1 MQMNDKCLPCI
12 VNQVLKVA
20 EMTECKDKEG
30 LLRKVFSYLSELDYS
45 KGTPEISGETFR
57 ILKQHIGN
65 DDPYY
70 ALRKHY
76 NTLFLSKENNFERQ
90 VEESENPFVT
100 AIKLAILGNLID
112 FNPIHNT
119 NLDQI
124 ETLLAKVQGLD
135 LIIDYCKHL
144 IRDIKSSNTLLYLG
158 DNCGEICLDKI
169 LIKKLK
175 ELNPKLDIYFAVRGE
190 NVVNDSIE
198 EDAYYVGIDKYA
210 KVVSNEDNS
219 MGTVLERTSIS
230 FQKLFLDADII
241 ISKGQSN
248 YECLSEITNS
258 NIYFLL
264 MAKCKVIADDIGVP
278 IQSAVCLKIDEKQNS
293 T

>member
-1 MQMNDKCLPCI
+1 MKMNDKCFPCI

-20 EMTECKDKEG
+20 EMTGCEDKKG
-30 LLRKVFSYLSELDYS
+30 LFRKVFSYLSETDYS
-45 KGTPEISGETFR
+45 KGTPEITGETFK
-57 ILKQHIGN
+57 ILKQHTGN

-70 ALRKHY
+70 ELRKHY
-76 NTLFLSKENNFERQ
+76 NTFLLNKEDHFVAQ
-90 VEESENPFVT
+90 VEQADNPFEA

-119 NLDQI
+119 DINQI
-124 ETLLAKVQGLD
+124 ETLLDRIHELD
-135 LIIDYCKHL
+135 LTIDYCEHL
-144 IRDIKSSNTLLYLG
+144 FNDIKKSKSLLYLG
-158 DNCGEICLDKI
+158 DNCGEICLDKV
-169 LIKKLK
+169 LIMKMKD
-175 ELNPKLDIYFAVRGE
+175 LNPNLDIYFAVRGE

-210 KVVSNEDNS
+210 KVISNRDNS
-219 MGTVLERTSIS
+219 MGTVLERTSTD
-230 FQKLFLDADII
+230 FQKLFWNADII

-248 YECLSEITNS
+248 YECLSEITNR

-264 MAKCKVIADDIGVP
+264 MAKCQIIANDIGVP
-278 IQSAVCLKIDEKQNS
+278 IKSAVCLKTNN